1 MSKFVLLFL
10 AIAGFSFAVSAQ
22 HHHDDG
28 HNHEG
33 EKLDAVLPSV
43 VKPAGGDIIK
53 VDVNG
58 LVCDFCAQ
66 AINKVFRKQKSVAD
80 ISVDLREKLIVVA
93 LKKDGQMDNKRLSK
107 LIRDSGYDVVNIT
120 RFEPD
125 EAS

>member
-1 MSKFVLLFL
+1 MSKLVLLFM
-10 AIAGFSFAVSAQ
+10 AIAGLSFAALAQ

-33 EKLDAVLPSV
+33 AKLDAAPPSV
-43 VKPAGGDIIK
+43 VTPAGGDIIK

-93 LKKDGQMDNKRLSK
+93 LKKDGKMDNKQLSK

-120 RFEPD
+120 RCEPN